1 MQQREQMATR
11 LGFLLISAGCAVGLG
26 NIWRFG
32 WVVGENGGAAFII
45 IYLVFLAIL
54 GFPIMTMEFA
64 MGRAAQRNLA
74 GAMTALEPQG
84 SKWHVYGHIGIL
96 GNLILMM
103 FYTTVAGWTLAYLYH
118 SAVGNLIGRSPD
130 ELGAFFGGL
139 LDNTA
144 QLMLWMFLVVLVGY
158 LVCAMGLRRG
168 VERIG
173 KIMMGGLFVLLIV
186 LAVRA
191 VTLPGAGAGLEFY
204 LRPDFAGL
212 SLAGVY
218 AAMAQ
223 AFFTLSLGIGSMAI
237 FGSYINKQRALAGES
252 VRVIGIDAVV
262 ALTAGLIIF
271 ATAFA
276 FGVDPGSGAGLV
288 FITLPNIF
296 NAMAF
301 GQLWSVLFFLLV
313 ALAAMTTVVAVFE
326 NLTAYAMD
334 QWGWTRTKAVAV
346 EGIAVFVLSIP
357 VVLGF
362 GPWSHIQTLPGV
374 PGSIFIDLWD
384 FIVSYTLLPVG
395 ALIFALFCSHR
406 FGWGWKSFM
415 EEANTGEGMRF
426 PEGLRIYCGIVL
438 PIIIFVVLVVGMISW
453 FAPELLPW

>member
-1 MQQREQMATR
+1 MQQREQLATR

-32 WVVGENGGAAFII
+32 YVVGENGGAAFVI
-45 IYLVFLAIL
+45 IYLVFLVIL
-54 GFPIMTMEFA
+54 GFPVMTMEFA

-103 FYTTVAGWTLAYLYH
+103 FYTTVAGWTLAYLYN
-118 SAVGNLIGRSPD
+118 SIAGNLTGKTPD
-130 ELGAFFGGL
+130 ELGGVFGGL
-139 LDNTA
+139 VTNPV
-144 QLMLWMFLVVLVGY
+144 QLMFWMALVVVLGY
-158 LVCAMGLRRG
+158 LVCALGLRRG
-168 VERIG
+168 VERVG
-173 KIMMGGLFVLLIV
+173 KVMMGGLFVLLIV
-186 LAVRA
+186 LAIRA

-204 LRPDFAGL
+204 LRPDFASL
-212 SLAGVY
+212 SLGGVY
-218 AAMAQ
+218 AAMSQ

-237 FGSYINKQRALAGES
+237 FGSYIKKERALAGES
-252 VRVIGIDAVV
+252 VRVIGIDSLV
-262 ALTAGLIIF
+262 ALLAGLIIF

-276 FGVDPGSGAGLV
+276 YGVDPGEGVGLV
-288 FITLPNIF
+288 FITLPNVF
-296 NAMAF
+296 NAMPA
-301 GQLWSVLFFLLV
+301 GQVWSVVFFLLL

-334 QWGWTRTKAVAV
+334 QWGWTRTKTIVV
-346 EGIAVFVLSIP
+346 EGIVVFVLSIP
-357 VVLGF
+357 CVLGF

-406 FGWGWKSFM
+406 FGWGWKNFI

-426 PEGLRIYCGIVL
+426 PEGLRFYCGVIL
-438 PIIIFVVLVVGMISW
+438 PIIIFVVLVVGMISL
-453 FAPELLPW
+453 FAPGVLPW

>member
-32 WVVGENGGAAFII
+32 WVVGEHGGAAFIV

-54 GFPIMTMEFA
+54 GFPVMTMEFA

-118 SAVGNLIGRSPD
+118 SLVGNLIGRSPD

-139 LDNTA
+139 LANTP
-144 QLMLWMFLVVLVGY
+144 QLMLWMFLVVVIGY

-173 KIMMGGLFVLLIV
+173 KVMMGGLFVLLIV
-186 LAVRA
+186 LAIRA
-191 VTLPGAGAGLEFY
+191 VTLPGAGSGLEFY
-204 LRPDFAGL
+204 FRPDFAGL
-212 SLAGVY
+212 SLAAVY

-296 NAMAF
+296 NAMPF
-301 GQLWSVLFFLLV
+301 GQLWSILFFLLV

-334 QWGWTRTKAVAV
+334 QWGWTRTKAVLV

-426 PEGLRIYCGIVL
+426 PEGLRVYCGVIL
-438 PIIIFVVLVVGMISW
+438 PIIIFVVLVVGMIGK
-453 FAPELLPW
+453 FAPDLLPW

>member
-144 QLMLWMFLVVLVGY
+144 QLMLWMFLVVLIGY